1 MQQIVITHVGGAAL
15 AAAKTLA
22 LEPEKIVSTKA
33 IGGACEFIYA
43 ETIDRRV
50 SPKRYR
56 AANTK
61 TQIDQLIAGTKIDFT
76 VYDLADGTTSVLTVQ
91 EKFIED
97 MVSGSEWINLATQAG
112 VSVRFVE
119 GAWLEKK
126 IFVSGVIGDFAT
138 VASTTTTAAPVT
150 TTTTAVPV
158 TTTTTAAVTTTTT
171 AAITTTT
178 TTA

>member
-1 MQQIVITHVGGAAL
+1 MQQIVITHEGGVAL
-15 AAAKTLA
+15 SATKTLA
-22 LEPEKIVSTKA
+22 IEPEKIVSTQS
-33 IGGACEFIYA
+33 IGAACEFVYA

-50 SPKRYR
+50 SPKKYR

-61 TQIDQLIAGTKIDFT
+61 SQVDSMITGTLIDFT
-76 VYDLADGTTSVLTVQ
+76 VYNEADGSTYALTVQ

-97 MVSGSEWINLATQAG
+97 MQAGTLRIYGSTPSNQAG

-126 IFVSGVIGDFAT
+126 IFVDGSLGDFAT
-138 VASTTTTAAPVT
+138 GITTTTSTLAPT
-150 TTTTAVPV
+150 

-171 AAITTTT
+171 TV
-178 TTA
+178 